1 MDMKETIRAKTV
13 RSPNV
18 SFDSPGANVANSF
31 CRTVVNIASPSA
43 RLASSPECIPFK
55 RVSASTF
62 SRGQQQ

>member
-31 CRTVVNIASPSA
+31 CRTVVASPSA
-43 RLASSPECIPFK
+43 RLASSPECILFK

-62 SRGQQQ
+62 SREQQQ